1 MIEIKVPVILLLFG
15 IILIGLLIG
24 RIKILNV
31 SMGFAGVLLV
41 AIGVGMYASYFP
53 ELQVGRYNFILYD
66 TTDQT
71 FLSLLSSLGMILF
84 MSVIGLQAGGQ
95 LRREKFKDCILYV
108 IIGIFIVTLN
118 MGCLILMYL
127 TTDIDISLLLG
138 IFCGAMTSTPGL
150 GVATSIK
157 GFNGPLTTMGYGM
170 SYIGGLLSIVL
181 FAQMQYK
188 KEKKIHDITS
198 EEITK
203 VNTPHKH
210 DLFILALIAA
220 VGTILGWLEIP
231 HIHFS
236 LGNSGGVLLIGII
249 VGYLLTGKT
258 NLDIGEMTEYRNL
271 GICLFYV
278 GCGVPAGI
286 EVYKSFSAKN
296 LLYGLILSIVP
307 IVMGYWISLILTRK
321 DRIRS
326 VCMVCGL
333 MTSTP
338 AFISVLSQKNNIFL
352 GNNLY
357 LTMKLKKQR
366 RKYMKS
372 SFYHDKIEGVQKI
385 KGYFIPEERDTISTT
400 TDFDEIGQIVLYE
413 GELYVYTKNLAY
425 KKITVAS

>member
-150 GVATSIK
+150 SVATAIK
-157 GFNGPLTTMGYGM
+157 ELNAPLTTMGYGI
-170 SYIGGLLSIVL
+170 SYMEGLLLIVL
-181 FAQMQYK
+181 FAQMQNK
-188 KEKKIHDITS
+188 KNKKGKIIHDIAS
-198 EEITK
+198 EEITQ
-203 VNTPHKH
+203 VNVPHKH
-210 DLFILALIAA
+210 DLFILTLIAA

-307 IVMGYWISLILTRK
+307 IVTGYCISSILTRK
-321 DRIRS
+321 NRMRS
-326 VCMVCGL
+326 VCMVCGI

-338 AFISVLSQKNNIFL
+338 AFNAVLSQ
-352 GNNLY
+352 GNNKEAY
-357 LTMKLKKQR
+357 SVFSLTYFGAMLSI
-366 RKYMKS
+366 M
-372 SFYHDKIEGVQKI
+372 IGVRI
-385 KGYFIPEERDTISTT
+385 FALCI
-400 TDFDEIGQIVLYE
+400 L
-413 GELYVYTKNLAY
+413 
-425 KKITVAS
+425 